1 MKKFYSLIAMAAFA
15 LAANAEVTDV
25 STISNG
31 IYVQETEVAAGATEV
46 KIPIILKSNV
56 AIETIGF
63 NFTLPEGVKVGN
75 HDELV
80 WDDEADD
87 EVLKSLPNLYL
98 TDGGATTAAKHGF
111 SSSID
116 GQNVKVG
123 ILKLNAQGTIGKK
136 LAGAELCYIVA
147 DIDASA
153 SGDKEITIENIEFS
167 KASYLSTDEVD
178 NGAPGVNGKYNI
190 NPVTTLIKIT
200 GADAI
205 DNVAA
210 DGTQAASAAKKVV
223 DGKLV
228 IETAKGSF
236 NAAGAQVK

>member
-25 STISNG
+25 SAISNG

-56 AIETIGF
+56 AIESIGF
-63 NFTLPEGVKVGN
+63 AFSLPEGVTVGT
-75 HDELV
+75 HTEMI
-80 WDDEADD
+80 WSDEADD
-87 EVLKSLPNLYL
+87 EVPTTMANLYL

-111 SSSID
+111 SSSIE
-116 GQNVKVG
+116 GQDVKVG
-123 ILKLNAQGTIGKK
+123 ILKLTSAKIGKK
-136 LAGAELCYIVA
+136 EAGAELCYIVA

-153 SGDKEITIENIEFS
+153 SGDKEVTINGIEFS
-167 KASYLSTDEVD
+167 SANFKSTDAVS

-190 NPVTTLIKIT
+190 DPVTTLIKIT
-200 GADAI
+200 SADAI

-210 DGTQAASAAKKVV
+210 DGTQAASASKKVV